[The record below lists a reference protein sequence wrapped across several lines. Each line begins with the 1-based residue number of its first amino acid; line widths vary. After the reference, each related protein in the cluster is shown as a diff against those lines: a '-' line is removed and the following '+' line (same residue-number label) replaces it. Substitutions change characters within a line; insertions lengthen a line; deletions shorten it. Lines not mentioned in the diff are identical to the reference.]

1 MSTNLICT
9 EGGQCWCF
17 RCQKKYSQWKEL
29 VEAKHQKTKHLFASH
44 SYSTGC
50 IKLSSAVIYIISKLL
65 SVQIF
70 VKYTQ
75 ALHKTK
81 WQSKDAFT
89 QGTIYVFFTADKILC
104 LLKITEQM
112 VMTSINANMS
122 LYLSVSFI
130 SDGKENPAR

>member
-50 IKLSSAVIYIISKLL
+50 IKLSSAVIYIISKHL

-89 QGTIYVFFTADKILC
+89 QGTIYVFADKILC

-122 LYLSVSFI
+122 LDLSVSFI